1 MKTKPAVAAVITF
14 LEELN
19 RPAFSISPAK
29 ATRRPGGMYETLKVI
44 RQVRAK
50 ICSFYGVSESDLFGP
65 SRRERTVWARHV
77 AIFFCYEFSGVGD
90 REIAAAFNRERTAAV
105 WARAKVRETIGAYPR
120 KKQELEQ
127 LHEFFRG
134 TITL

>member
-1 MKTKPAVAAVITF
+1 MKTF

-29 ATRRPGGMYETLKVI
+29 PTRRPGNILSTLKVI
-44 RQVRAK
+44 KQVKAK
-50 ICSFYGVSESDLFGP
+50 ISSFYGISESELNGP
-65 SRRERTVWARHV
+65 SRRARIVWARHV
-77 AIFFCYEFSGVGD
+77 AIWFCSEFSGAAD
-90 REIAAAFNRERTAAV
+90 REIAAAFNRERTAAC
-105 WARAKVRETIGAYPR
+105 WARVNVREAIQSYPR
-120 KKQELEQ
+120 IKGDLEQ